1 MQGCQIFKELVKKL
15 ISKPFVKAVEILFI
29 VICLVSAACLYQSVD
44 FFKWDTKQVPN
55 DKTGSDVIA
64 KRACSSRKT

>member
-1 MQGCQIFKELVKKL
+1 MQGCQIFKDLVKKL

-44 FFKWDTKQVPN
+44 FFK
-55 DKTGSDVIA
+55 
-64 KRACSSRKT
+64 